1 MKNVHV
7 INAEVKGS
15 EWSSALDAA
24 FQKKKKDVKVD
35 GFRKGA
41 VPKDIYIKKFGI
53 ESLYMDAVDIAL
65 SSAYNQAIRDNGLIP
80 VAEPQ
85 IDIKGINQDHVE
97 FEITIITKP
106 EVKLGKYTKLGV
118 KKPTIKVSEKE
129 IDEEIAKLSTKLAE
143 IVIKENG
150 QVVEGN
156 TAVIDFDGVVDGEKL
171 EGGSGKNYPLEI
183 GSHTFIPGFEEGIIG
198 MSVGETK
205 TLDLQFPDNYTEN
218 LKGKD
223 VTFTVTVNEI
233 KERVLPEMNKD
244 FFADLGYEDIDN
256 EKDFRAEI
264 KKSIEERKGVEED
277 DKYINECLEAASQNM
292 EIELNPEIVDDEV
305 HRMMHQFEEQLS
317 MQGLNLEQYY
327 QFTGSSHDKLHEQM
341 APEATK
347 RVRYRYLLEEVADKE
362 KIEISDKVAEAEAE
376 KMASLYGMSK
386 EDFLS
391 AFGGLDMVKYDLRMR
406 QAIEIVKEN

>member
-7 INAEVKGS
+7 LKAEVKGK
-15 EWSSALDAA
+15 EWTQAIDAS
-24 FQKKKKDVKVD
+24 FQKKRKDVKVD

-65 SSAYNQAIRDNGLIP
+65 SAAYNNAIRENNLIP

-85 IDIKGINQDHVE
+85 VDIKGIDKDHVE
-97 FEITIITKP
+97 FEITVITKP

-118 KKPTIKVSEKE
+118 KKPEVKVTEKE
-129 IDEEIAKLSTKLAE
+129 IDEEIARLSTRLAE

-150 QVVEGN
+150 SVVEGN
-156 TAVIDFDGVVDGEKL
+156 TAVIDFEGVVDGEVL

-183 GSHTFIPGFEEGIIG
+183 GSHTFIPGFEEGLIG
-198 MSVGETK
+198 MNVGETR

-223 VTFTVTVNEI
+223 VTFTVTLNEI

-264 KKSIEERKGVEED
+264 KKSLEDRKNVDIED
-277 DKYINECLEAASQNM
+277 QYINDCLEEASKNM

-317 MQGLNLEQYY
+317 MQGLNIEQYY
-327 QFTGSSHDKLHEQM
+327 QFTGSSHEKLHEQM
-341 APEATK
+341 EPEATK
-347 RVRYRYLLEEVADKE
+347 RVKYRYLLEEVADKE
-362 KIEISDKVAEAEAE
+362 KIEIGDKVAEAEAE
-376 KMASLYGMSK
+376 KMSSVYGMSK
-386 EDFLS
+386 EEFLS